1 VSTHYFRFDA
11 GAATRQRAPLLERLL
26 ARANSAAVA
35 PDWRVDAFRV
45 LAPDAPVP
53 GIGAAAL
60 FAERGPMNCAAT
72 VFIATPVHY
81 IAEMSDVRLAAQG
94 VLTLEPP
101 ESDALAGDFN
111 HVWRGSGIGLHARR
125 DAVLFCIVDAA
136 LDVLTRDP
144 EDVLDRYIANYLPSG
159 AGAARLKQLMS
170 EIELWLFEHAVNRA
184 RVAHS
189 APTLSGLWLWGG
201 GRALSSLPQV
211 KGWTGGDDLYFNAF
225 AAGLGTGAAVESDS
239 AVVVI
244 DAEPGTPGWL
254 EAESRWFGRSV
265 GALRAGRI
273 AQIEVSAGDRRFSVS
288 RRDSRRFW
296 RRSRPWWEYF
306 A

>member
-11 GAATRQRAPLLERLL
+11 GAAARQRAPLLERLL
-26 ARANSAAVA
+26 ARANPVAAA

-45 LAPDAPVP
+45 LAPDAAAP

-60 FAERGPMNCAAT
+60 FAEQGPMAGAAT

-81 IAEMSDVRLAAQG
+81 IAEMSAVRLAAQG
-94 VLTLEPP
+94 VLRLEQP
-101 ESDALAGDFN
+101 ESAALAADFN
-111 HVWRGSGIGLHARR
+111 HVWRGSGIRLHAGR

-136 LDVLTRDP
+136 VEARTRDP
-144 EDVLDRYIANYLPSG
+144 EDVLDRYIADYLPSG

-170 EIELWLFEHAVNRA
+170 EIELWLFEHAVNRD
-184 RVAHS
+184 RVAHA

-201 GRALSSLPQV
+201 GRALNALPQLN
-211 KGWTGGDDLYFNAF
+211 GWTAGEDLYFNAF
-225 AAGLGTGAAVESDS
+225 AAAWGSGGALESDS

-244 DAEPGTPGWL
+244 GAAPGTPGWL
-254 EAESRWFGRSV
+254 EAESRWVGRSA

-273 AQIEVSAGDRRFSVS
+273 AQMEFSAGDRRFSVS
-288 RRDSRRFW
+288 ARGSRRFW